1 VRPSAVQRLAR
12 SSPQPRDVW
21 YSEVSGWLIVET
33 TKFDFLMNSIMPQID
48 SVLPKT
54 RPSPQWVVPGS
65 GHEAGLQSGL
75 EGFCEALTN

>member
-1 VRPSAVQRLAR
+1 
-12 SSPQPRDVW
+12 
-21 YSEVSGWLIVET
+21 VET